1 MAPSP
6 FDSQL
11 ARLEEAL
18 LPAWLR
24 RLHSWALDGRLEAA
38 VLEALRLRAGDPRL
52 ATLLAERAAGN
63 TAELPEIRLVE
74 GSVME
79 GLAGAY
85 SPLGRGG
92 MILLNRTWLSAADDA
107 SVLAV
112 LTEEFGHHLD
122 RQFNSSD
129 TPGDEGQLFA
139 SLLLGAPLGPSQRTA
154 ILADDDTVVLR
165 IGGTSISAEAATT
178 PATAT
183 ILSVIDNTGVIIGPV
198 ADGGISNDSTP
209 TISGGT
215 GGPLLPTESVLLFDG
230 STSLGAATITDASLG
245 LWTINPPWRAARI
258 CCGPRW
264 WTARGSAAP

>member
-11 ARLEEAL
+11 ARLEEAI

-24 RLHSWALDGRLEAA
+24 RLRSWAFDGRLEAA

-63 TAELPEIRLVE
+63 AAELPEIRLVE
-74 GSVME
+74 GSAME

-129 TPGDEGQLFA
+129 TPGDEGEVFSARLRGLIPA
-139 SLLLGAPLGPSQRTA
+139 SSAFSEDDHRLISLNGRSVAIEAYQVTTGSVMDSGGRPSTGKTLTGSSR
-154 ILADDDTVVLR
+154 R
-165 IGGTSISAEAATT
+165 KEPCATEKMR
-178 PATAT
+178 
-183 ILSVIDNTGVIIGPV
+183 LSVTLPRNLYITIKLL
-198 ADGGISNDSTP
+198 ANDRDMTVSA
-209 TISGGT
+209 
-215 GGPLLPTESVLLFDG
+215 LLH
-230 STSLGAATITDASLG
+230 G
-245 LWTINPPWRAARI
+245 LINAEIRKSEAR
-258 CCGPRW
+258 R
-264 WTARGSAAP
+264 